1 MRPTDKTNG
10 MLLWAMA
17 IVTVGGCGGGGG
29 EEAVALPPVP
39 MPPPVSD
46 ITEGVFKDSNVEGLG
61 FVSGSQSG
69 VTTADGR
76 FFCETGEP
84 VTFSIGAV
92 ELGTT
97 ACATLVS
104 PASLIGDGTL
114 DAPGVLNM
122 ASLMF
127 MLDSDEDESNG
138 LSISPGL
145 QTMAESWPQIDFM
158 ATDFL
163 AQLTVPL
170 SDVSSVEQRMPFNW
184 TEVPT
189 LLRDH
194 LERTLGCAYSG
205 VFVGQLAGDSDGAV
219 VIRAH
224 REVFYSNA
232 YDLEWIAYDPEEGQ
246 RSTIARF
253 DVQMSPTFETSI
265 INDPT
270 EITGRFE
277 TADMIRGEWTL
288 PRENARGTFVANRL
302 GSDRAAQRFS
312 TSFSTNDGGFGV
324 MVLEVD
330 GNEVTGEAFEIT
342 ERSSFAVTG
351 TIDGI
356 DIVLTA
362 TSGAETINAT
372 GEIRRRHFSADFS
385 EVSGT
390 LDIGGSFF
398 GRGCRLN

>member
-1 MRPTDKTNG
+1 MRSIIKTGRNVVCAG
-10 MLLWAMA
+10 ALIYTA
-17 IVTVGGCGGGGG
+17 GCGGGGG
-29 EEAVALPPVP
+29 EETVALPPVP

-46 ITEGVFKDSNVEGLG
+46 VTEGVFKDSNVGGLSY
-61 FVSGSQSG
+61 VSGSQSG

-76 FFCETGEP
+76 FTCETGES

-92 ELGTT
+92 VLGTT
-97 ACATLVS
+97 ECATLVS

-127 MLDSDEDESNG
+127 MLDTDEDETNG
-138 LSISPGL
+138 LAISSEL
-145 QTMAESWPQIDFM
+145 QTMAESWPQIDFT
-158 ATDFL
+158 AADFL
-163 AQLTVPL
+163 TELTVPL
-170 SDVSSVEQRMPFNW
+170 SDIASVEQRMPFNW

-194 LERTLGCAYSG
+194 LELTLGCAYSG

-232 YDLEWIAYDPEEGQ
+232 YDLEWIAYDPDEGQ

-253 DVQMSPTFETSI
+253 DIQMSPTFETSI

-277 TADMIRGEWTL
+277 TSDTIRGEWTL

-312 TSFSTNDGGFGV
+312 TGFSTNDGGFGV

-330 GNEVTGEAFEIT
+330 GSEITGEAFEIT
-342 ERSSFAVTG
+342 ERLSFDVTG
-351 TIDGI
+351 TIDGD

-362 TSGAETINAT
+362 TSGSETINAT
-372 GEIRRRHFSADFS
+372 GVIRRRHFSANFS
-385 EVSGT
+385 EVSGS
-390 LDIGGSFF
+390 LDVGGSFF
-398 GRGCRLN
+398 GRGCQLN

>member
-1 MRPTDKTNG
+1 MQAVKRQSG
-10 MLLWAMA
+10 LSLY
-17 IVTVGGCGGGGG
+17 VGIGVLMSGCGGGGG

-39 MPPPVSD
+39 EPPPVSD
-46 ITEGVFKDSNVEGLG
+46 ITEGVFKDSNVGGLSY
-61 FVSGSQSG
+61 VSGSQSG
-69 VTTADGR
+69 VTTEEGR
-76 FFCETGEP
+76 FTCETGGTI
-84 VTFSIGAV
+84 TFSIGAV
-92 ELGTT
+92 TLGT
-97 ACATLVS
+97 ADCATLLS

-127 MLDSDEDESNG
+127 MLDSDEDETNG

-145 QTMAESWPQIDFM
+145 QTMAESWPAIDFT
-158 ATDFL
+158 ADDFF
-163 AQLTVPL
+163 AELTVPL
-170 SDVSSVEQRMPFNW
+170 SDIASVEQRMPFNW

-232 YDLEWIAYDPEEGQ
+232 YDLEWIAYDPAEGQ

-277 TADMIRGEWTL
+277 TSDTIRGTWTL
-288 PRENARGTFVANRL
+288 PRENASGTFVANRL
-302 GSDRAAQRFS
+302 GTDRAAQRFS

-324 MVLEVD
+324 MALEVD
-330 GNEVTGEAFEIT
+330 GDQVTGEAFEIT
-342 ERSSFAVTG
+342 ERVSFDVIG
-351 TIDGI
+351 TISGD
-356 DIVLTA
+356 DLVLTA
-362 TSGAETINAT
+362 TAGTETINAT
-372 GEIRRRHFSADFS
+372 GEIRRRSFNADFS
-385 EVSGT
+385 EVSGS

-398 GRGCRLN
+398 GRGCPLN